1 MSYIPKYIL
10 KRLVPSDSVK
20 KVGDVLNIT
29 FVNVLSPINVSE
41 EFPEDL
47 SGKIKVSIDGKPIS
61 EEIIFKT
68 ELDIEGKTYKVT
80 DLKTL
85 KGTTIP
91 LGSKILIR
99 VPDKEKMVET
109 GKTYKFS
116 IWIYESGNLSF
127 DIERTVN

>member
-1 MSYIPKYIL
+1 MAYIPKYIL

-20 KVGDVLNIT
+20 KVNNVIHIT
-29 FVNVLSPINVSE
+29 FVNVISPINVSE
-41 EFPEDL
+41 EFPDDL
-47 SGKIKVSIDGKPIS
+47 SGKIKVSIDEKPIA
-61 EEIIFKT
+61 EEIIFNT

-80 DLKTL
+80 ELNSL

-91 LGSKILIR
+91 LGSKIQIR
-99 VPDKEKMVET
+99 VPDKENVVQT

-127 DIERTVN
+127 DIERTIN